1 MGKETKAKQ
10 DKMTEIKKLNTQ
22 IMHIKSKNLK
32 TAEALE
38 DCNRYALFLENIT
51 PKEYREEQ
59 LRLKAERRSERQGA
73 RRQKRREW
81 WHQKCATERA
91 EMKAKVE
98 AELAS
103 SNAGQRR
110 RRKNTA
116 VEPEEVKDPPTP
128 GTPEEEKGNSSSGE
142 DIPMY
147 FKEPSQL
154 IGIFATLGESNLFLI
169 QNCNQTQEALEDRDK
184 SRDDKKE
191 KDKKKKDKDKKKD
204 QEDDAD
210 KNERQAQHMEV
221 LNSKVTE
228 VYEMC
233 IGKNESNI
241 DAIPMLTQIEKQLEK
256 LLETI
261 GGMERIRCTGG
272 KQTRQ
277 GATRLATRTTAYRK
291 GEGADAEDGRT
302 TEASSAASQEEDRQ
316 AFDDPSHARQE
327 EEAR

>member
-1 MGKETKAKQ
+1 MGQKAEKETKAKQ

-38 DCNRYALFLENIT
+38 DCNRYALFLESIT

-59 LRLKAERRSERQGA
+59 LRLKAERRSERQRA
-73 RRQKRREW
+73 RSQKRSDW

-103 SNAGQRR
+103 SNTGQRR
-110 RRKNTA
+110 RQRKTSN
-116 VEPEEVKDPPTP
+116 VETEEVKNPPTP

-154 IGIFATLGESNLFLI
+154 IDIFASLGESNLFLI
-169 QNCNQTQEALEDRDK
+169 QNCNQTQEALEELKQKFDIETEKTRKETADLDRQMEELQLAIELEEEKKALLEDRDNK
-184 SRDDKKE
+184 CLDGKKE

-210 KNERQAQHMEV
+210 KNERQAQHMDI
-221 LNSKVTE
+221 LNRKVRLPTGRITQL
-228 VYEMC
+228 
-233 IGKNESNI
+233 IGRCVG
-241 DAIPMLTQIEKQLEK
+241 D
-256 LLETI
+256 
-261 GGMERIRCTGG
+261 GG
-272 KQTRQ
+272 
-277 GATRLATRTTAYRK
+277 L
-291 GEGADAEDGRT
+291 
-302 TEASSAASQEEDRQ
+302 
-316 AFDDPSHARQE
+316 
-327 EEAR
+327 